1 VSLVLVINIKGKR
14 RMSAV
19 ANANWSVLRLCL
31 AVTNLTV
38 AVQYPNGER
47 TADHVTLINVQG
59 FET

>member
-1 VSLVLVINIKGKR
+1 
-14 RMSAV
+14 MSAV

>member
-1 VSLVLVINIKGKR
+1 
-14 RMSAV
+14 MSAV
-19 ANANWSVLRLCL
+19 AHANWSVARLCL

-59 FET
+59 FVT

>member
-1 VSLVLVINIKGKR
+1 
-14 RMSAV
+14 MSAV
-19 ANANWSVLRLCL
+19 AYANWSVPRLCL

-59 FET
+59 FVT

>member
-1 VSLVLVINIKGKR
+1 MINAKAKR
-14 RMSAV
+14 WMSVV
-19 ANANWSVLRLCL
+19 AYANWSVARLCL

-59 FET
+59 FVT

>member
-1 VSLVLVINIKGKR
+1 MLKTQAKR
-14 RMSAV
+14 CTSAV
-19 ANANWSVLRLCL
+19 ANANWSVPGLCL
-31 AVTNLTV
+31 AGTNLTV